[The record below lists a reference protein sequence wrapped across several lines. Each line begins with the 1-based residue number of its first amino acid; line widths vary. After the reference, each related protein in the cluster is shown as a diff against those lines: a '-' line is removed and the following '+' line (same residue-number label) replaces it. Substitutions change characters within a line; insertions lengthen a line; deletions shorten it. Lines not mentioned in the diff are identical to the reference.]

1 MLLEIVITTLLAV
14 TTLVVSKIYISPL
27 ETPQSPSLSE
37 KTKALDE
44 WLKELANSGKF
55 NGVVLIARNNKIL
68 FANGYS
74 SASIDPMYRVSTD
87 DIFNLA
93 SVSKS
98 YTALGVLLLLE
109 RGEINLDDSISRYLD
124 GFEHFSANTIRHL
137 LHHTSNL
144 PEYLHV
150 MSDFG
155 SEKYI
160 NNEKIIS
167 VLRESTPLRI
177 DPGTRFEY
185 CNSGYVLLATIV
197 ERVSSLSFENYMNKI
212 FTKARLENTLVFDA
226 VKVSNV
232 KRALGFKKKFFLW
245 GKVEPH
251 DLSPLDGI
259 VGDGGIYSNAR
270 DIFKFHKA
278 LNEGHILSKNILKDF
293 VSPQGL
299 PNGSNYG
306 FGWFK
311 NEDGSIEHPGGWQ
324 GFASFVYSIPERGDL
339 IVILDNSQN
348 ILRVTTRGTKYNSIG
363 KNLISFLKSF

>member
-1 MLLEIVITTLLAV
+1 MIMELGIATLLTL

-27 ETPQSPSLSE
+27 EIPQNSSPSE
-37 KTKALDE
+37 KIKALNA
-44 WLKELANSGKF
+44 WLKDLANSGKF
-55 NGVVLIARNNKIL
+55 NGVVLIARNKKIV

-74 SASIDPMYRVSTD
+74 SDTIDPMYRVSTD

-98 YTALGVLLLLE
+98 YTALGVMLLLE

-124 GFEHFSANTIRHL
+124 GFGHFSDNTIRHL
-137 LHHTSNL
+137 LYHTSNL
-144 PEYLHV
+144 PEYFNLI
-150 MSDFG
+150 SNIDA
-155 SEKYI
+155 EQYI
-160 NNEKIIS
+160 NNEQIIS
-167 VLRESTPLRI
+167 ALRKSSPLEI

-185 CNSGYVLLATIV
+185 CNSGYVILAAII

-212 FTKARLENTLVFDA
+212 FTKAGLENTLVFDA
-226 VKVSNV
+226 VKVSHV

-245 GKVEPH
+245 GKIETH
-251 DLSPLDGI
+251 DLSPMDGI

-278 LNEGHILSKNILKDF
+278 LNEGHILSKNFLKDF
-293 VSPQGL
+293 LSPQDL
-299 PNGSNYG
+299 PKGSNYG
-306 FGWFK
+306 FGWLK

-324 GFASFVYSIPERGDL
+324 GFASFVYSMPEKGDL

-348 ILRVTTRGTKYNSIG
+348 ILRVTTRGVKYNSIG